1 MKELCMAVV
10 RARVDQR
17 LIHGIVVN
25 QWFAELQP
33 KRYMVIDDLVS
44 QDEEQ
49 KSAMRLSK
57 PSGTGMSIIDTEK
70 AIANFKNG
78 NYDDHKVFII
88 VKEPETL
95 IKLLDAGIE
104 MPRIDIG
111 IMFDEDGREKISKF
125 ISLNDKEKEDIAELK
140 KRGIPVYNKYVP
152 SDPDIDLNVQ

>member
-1 MKELCMAVV
+1 MAVV

-104 MPRIDIG
+104 IPRIDIG